1 MFYVFDGP
9 RNRHLRLYGWVL
21 VRQTKAK
28 AAGLFGW
35 KIEAFGSNPLSGQ
48 FLISPAACGHLLL
61 SASWNSSLL
70 PKKTS
75 TRLRWPKKTGGA
87 RFRCPK
93 KTGHA
98 VQMPWLVATCLYG
111 PRLLINH
118 FAVLHNCWAFEVR
131 SQESVMAFT
140 GIHIVPMALTGI
152 HIVPID

>member
-9 RNRHLRLYGWVL
+9 RNRHLWLYEWVL
-21 VRQTKAK
+21 
-28 AAGLFGW
+28 W
-35 KIEAFGSNPLSGQ
+35 S
-48 FLISPAACGHLLL
+48 AACGNLLL
-61 SASWNSSLL
+61 SASLNSSLL

-75 TRLRWPKKTGGA
+75 TRLRW
-87 RFRCPK
+87 PK

-118 FAVLHNCWAFEVR
+118 FAVLHNCWALRVR

-140 GIHIVPMALTGI
+140 GIYIVPMALTGI